1 MAPPDGLRML
11 GTWMARILGPE
22 SGFISLAL
30 VYGAAISLLSL
41 ATPISVQLL
50 INSVANTALLT
61 PLFTLS
67 GILFALLLMAV
78 TLSALRVHLMALF
91 ERKLFARLVAEI
103 TLRAVH
109 AQNPFFQDVRR
120 SDLFNR
126 FFDLSTV
133 QKALPS
139 LMIGGFS
146 ILLQGVIGLVV
157 TSFYHPFFLAFNA
170 CLVIALATLWWV
182 WAPGAVR
189 TAIAKSHAKHATAA
203 WLESIAASNGAYK
216 SSNHLTFAI
225 ERSEHVT
232 ASYVS
237 RHRDHF
243 RFTFRQTVCLLL
255 LYATASAAL
264 LALGGWLILINELSV
279 GQLVAAELI
288 LSSVLYGVAQLGGYL
303 ENFYDLVA
311 GLEELSLFWDLPQEP
326 IPAAAG
332 NGPADGAFR
341 FQKISSE
348 GHIFDFAV
356 AAGDQLGVLGEP
368 GTERSLTMLLRRL
381 SIPERG
387 LITIGGADIAAFD
400 MYQLRSAVMVLDGSS
415 NVEMTVREYLT
426 LACAGAG
433 DGIIDAIELVG
444 LGDRIGT
451 LPKGLDTT
459 LSASGWPLSV
469 QETMAL
475 KLAGALLAQPRVLVL
490 SSLYDLMPPAV
501 VDSVLS
507 RLKNS
512 RTTVLQFTCRPE
524 GLERDGWL
532 WLGSRRQHRAGS
544 LAELGPMRG
553 KEKTDVLSA

>member
-22 SGFISLAL
+22 SKFIGLAL

-50 INSVANTALLT
+50 INSVANTALPT

-67 GILFALLLMAV
+67 GILFGLLLMAG

-91 ERKLFARLVAEI
+91 ERKLFARLMAEI
-103 TLRAVH
+103 TLRSVH
-109 AQNPFFQDVRR
+109 AQNPFFLDVRR

-126 FFDLSTV
+126 FFDLLTV

-139 LMIGGFS
+139 LLIGGFS
-146 ILLQGVIGLVV
+146 ILLQGVIGIVI

-170 CLVIALATLWWV
+170 CLVIVLVTLWWV

-189 TAIAKSHAKHATAA
+189 TAIAKSHAKHAAAA
-203 WLESIAASNGAYK
+203 WLESIGASNGAYK
-216 SSNHLTFAI
+216 SSRHLTYAI
-225 ERSEHVT
+225 ERSENAT
-232 ASYVS
+232 ANYVS
-237 RHRDHF
+237 LHKDHF
-243 RFTFRQTVCLLL
+243 RFTFRQTLCLLL

-326 IPAAAG
+326 VPIAVG
-332 NGPADGAFR
+332 RGPLDGAFR
-341 FQKISSE
+341 FRDISFE
-348 GHIFDFAV
+348 GHLLDFAV
-356 AAGDQLGVLGEP
+356 SAGEQLAVIAEP
-368 GTERSLTMLLRRL
+368 GTERSVTMLLRRL
-381 SIPERG
+381 SVPERG
-387 LITIGGADIAAFD
+387 LISIGGADIAAFD

-415 NVEMTVREYLT
+415 NVEMTAREYLT
-426 LACAGAG
+426 LACPE
-433 DGIIDAIELVG
+433 DHQGIIEAMELVG
-444 LGDRIGT
+444 LGDRVGR

-469 QETMAL
+469 QETLAL
-475 KLAGALLAQPRVLVL
+475 KLAGALLAQPRVLIL
-490 SSLYDLMPPAV
+490 SSLYDLMPPAR
-501 VDSVLS
+501 VDKVLS
-507 RLKNS
+507 RLKHCG
-512 RTTVLQFTCRPE
+512 TTVLQFTSRPE
-524 GLERDGWL
+524 GLERAGWL
-532 WLGSRRQHRAGS
+532 WLGTRRQHRAGS
-544 LAELGPMRG
+544 LAELGRLLG
-553 KEKTDVLSA
+553 QEKTDALSA